1 MDTGERITTILKETG
16 ARDVLDV
23 GCGRGA
29 LARRLVGEGLAVTGI
44 DPTPDAIAAA
54 QESVPE
60 AQFSVAG
67 AEALPFDPGSFDAC
81 VFLNSLHHVPV
92 PLMGQALQEALRVL
106 RPGGEVIVVEP
117 LAEGPFFEV
126 MRPVEDETEIRRAA
140 MAAIDAAMASGMAT
154 GPAPRRKHGRG
165 PHRWPTQRRSSTPSP
180 ASIPPDARWPRR
192 SVRPSPGCLP
202 TTRPKA
208 PKAPNFVSPCASGDC
223 DRSEHPGKLA
233 LD

>member
-1 MDTGERITTILKETG
+1 MDTGVRITTILKETG

-29 LARRLVGEGLAVTGI
+29 LARRLVGEGPAVTGI
-44 DPTPDAIAAA
+44 DPAPDAIAAA

-60 AQFSVAG
+60 ARFSVAG

-92 PLMGQALQEALRVL
+92 SLMGQALHEALRVL

-154 GPAPRRKHGRG
+154 GPAPITWAR
-165 PHRWPTQRRSSTPSP
+165 PTQVADTAAFIDTLARVDPARR
-180 ASIPPDARWPRR
+180 AVAEAQRERLADLFARHATEGPKGPELCQPLRLWRL
-192 SVRPSPGCLP
+192 RPI
-202 TTRPKA
+202 
-208 PKAPNFVSPCASGDC
+208 
-223 DRSEHPGKLA
+223 
-233 LD
+233 

>member
-29 LARRLVGEGLAVTGI
+29 LARLLVSEGLAVTGI
-44 DPTPDAIAAA
+44 DPAPDAIAAA

-81 VFLNSLHHVPV
+81 VFLNSLHHVPM
-92 PLMGQALQEALRVL
+92 PLMEQALHEALRVL

-126 MRPVEDETEIRRAA
+126 MRPVEDETEIRHAA
-140 MAAIDAAMASGMAT
+140 IAAIDALCAAGAAT
-154 GPAPRRKHGRG
+154 GPAPLTWSRPTPVDNTEAFIDTLARVDPARRAVAEAQRERLADLFARHATEG
-165 PHRWPTQRRSSTPSP
+165 PKGPELCQPLRLWRL
-180 ASIPPDARWPRR
+180 
-192 SVRPSPGCLP
+192 RPI
-202 TTRPKA
+202 
-208 PKAPNFVSPCASGDC
+208 
-223 DRSEHPGKLA
+223 
-233 LD
+233 

>member
-1 MDTGERITTILKETG
+1 MDTGERITAILKETG
-16 ARDVLDV
+16 AREVLDI

-29 LARRLVGEGLAVTGI
+29 LARLLVSEGLAVTGI
-44 DPTPDAIAAA
+44 DPAPHAIAAA
-54 QESVPE
+54 QEKVPE
-60 AQFSVAG
+60 AQFTVAG
-67 AEALPFDPGSFDAC
+67 AEALPFDPGQFDAC

-154 GPAPRRKHGRG
+154 GPAPITWAR
-165 PHRWPTQRRSSTPSP
+165 PTQVADTAAFIDTLARVDPARR
-180 ASIPPDARWPRR
+180 AVAEAQRERLADLFARHATEGPKGPELCQPLRLWRL
-192 SVRPSPGCLP
+192 RPI
-202 TTRPKA
+202 
-208 PKAPNFVSPCASGDC
+208 
-223 DRSEHPGKLA
+223 
-233 LD
+233 